1 MRRRTGWG
9 AALAGVL
16 LLAGLAVSRVEGR
29 AQGGS
34 PTVTVYKAP
43 T

>member
-1 MRRRTGWG
+1 MGRGAAWG

-16 LLAGLAVSRVEGR
+16 LLRGFAVRQRDGDPR
-29 AQGGS
+29 GAP
-34 PTVTVYKAP
+34 PTVTVYKTP